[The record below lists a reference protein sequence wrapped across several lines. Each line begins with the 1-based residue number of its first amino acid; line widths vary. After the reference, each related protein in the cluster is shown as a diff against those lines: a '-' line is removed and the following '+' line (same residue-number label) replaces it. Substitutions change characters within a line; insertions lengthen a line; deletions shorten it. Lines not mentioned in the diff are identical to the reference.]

1 MIQYGLNTF
10 VWSSPFQTKDL
21 HFLDHG
27 KAMGLDLVEI
37 PIESIGDW
45 TSPRAREAYAA
56 DRPGLQHLR
65 RHGRGPRP
73 VAPG

>member
-27 KAMGLDLVEI
+27 KALGLDLVEI
-37 PIESIGDW
+37 PIESIGDSI
-45 TSPRAREAYAA
+45 SPRARK
-56 DRPGLQHLR
+56 RT
-65 RHGRGPRP
+65 RGPAWLAAS
-73 VAPG
+73 AP